1 MNTLHVL
8 KIAQLAVRSL
18 LAEAAV
24 YPKPGLVTPLD
35 NGSCADRT
43 FQHFIDSA
51 VALLPCFLNCASI
64 GMETLELGP
73 EDVFALLRVTGRQ
86 GEQEMLQATGGVG
99 THRGAIFL
107 FGLLCAAA
115 GRLAAQERE
124 LTPRALAL
132 AASSFVRG
140 IVGRELGGLNL
151 ESCGT
156 AEERAFVLYGLEGPR
171 GEAERGFPMTLRA
184 ADLMRRLEEEHGD
197 ALTFRERAA
206 HTLIFILSENAD
218 GALVSQ
224 GRLDAMLS
232 VQAEARKA
240 LASGG
245 MLSPSGQAGI
255 AEMESGLAGRGLCP
269 EGGADILAAALF
281 LGAAHSCLRN

>member
-35 NGSCADRT
+35 NGSCTDRT

-115 GRLAAQERE
+115 GRLAAQERDRKSTR
-124 LTPRALAL
+124 LN
-132 AASSFVRG
+132 SS
-140 IVGRELGGLNL
+140 
-151 ESCGT
+151 
-156 AEERAFVLYGLEGPR
+156 
-171 GEAERGFPMTLRA
+171 
-184 ADLMRRLEEEHGD
+184 H
-197 ALTFRERAA
+197 
-206 HTLIFILSENAD
+206 
-218 GALVSQ
+218 
-224 GRLDAMLS
+224 
-232 VQAEARKA
+232 
-240 LASGG
+240 
-245 MLSPSGQAGI
+245 
-255 AEMESGLAGRGLCP
+255 
-269 EGGADILAAALF
+269 
-281 LGAAHSCLRN
+281 

>member
-140 IVGRELGGLNL
+140 IVGRELGD
-151 ESCGT
+151 
-156 AEERAFVLYGLEGPR
+156 RK
-171 GEAERGFPMTLRA
+171 
-184 ADLMRRLEEEHGD
+184 
-197 ALTFRERAA
+197 
-206 HTLIFILSENAD
+206 
-218 GALVSQ
+218 
-224 GRLDAMLS
+224 S
-232 VQAEARKA
+232 VV
-240 LASGG
+240 
-245 MLSPSGQAGI
+245 
-255 AEMESGLAGRGLCP
+255 
-269 EGGADILAAALF
+269 
-281 LGAAHSCLRN
+281 

>member
-35 NGSCADRT
+35 NGSCTDRT
-43 FQHFIDSA
+43 FQSFIDSA

-124 LTPRALAL
+124 LTP
-132 AASSFVRG
+132 
-140 IVGRELGGLNL
+140 
-151 ESCGT
+151 
-156 AEERAFVLYGLEGPR
+156 
-171 GEAERGFPMTLRA
+171 
-184 ADLMRRLEEEHGD
+184 
-197 ALTFRERAA
+197 
-206 HTLIFILSENAD
+206 
-218 GALVSQ
+218 
-224 GRLDAMLS
+224 
-232 VQAEARKA
+232 KA
-240 LASGG
+240 LAWPHP
-245 MLSPSGQAGI
+245 PSCG
-255 AEMESGLAGRGLCP
+255 ESWDGNW
-269 EGGADILAAALF
+269 AA
-281 LGAAHSCLRN
+281 